1 MASVVKGFKKA
12 LEQEQEGTITQTP
25 KAISGKDLSGQI
37 DYSNTAKG
45 LDIETAI
52 HAQGFD
58 GLPRVVSNEEFDEAL
73 KKSNFYAERT
83 YSAPTQEVL
92 DAYRQELYHGKW
104 YVDCSEGGSQYGKG
118 MYCAARYE
126 DGKYII
132 PHDNKIGY
140 EMSHYQ
146 EIGISKGNNFYYTE
160 GLTLEPD
167 AKIFVLP
174 HGVKAGEYIPTQYQ
188 NHYLLT
194 HTKGAEHEAVK
205 RYIKA
210 SDEIDRAY
218 QTGNYTAEVLDP
230 LYEVKD
236 KAQSEISK
244 ELFDEAGKA
253 MKYYPEGFT
262 KYGLYKDEGTLVAE
276 MGYDAINAEGHG
288 EGGSYTVI
296 LNRTKVIFREG
307 GSKYGN

>member
-1 MASVVKGFKKA
+1 
-12 LEQEQEGTITQTP
+12 
-25 KAISGKDLSGQI
+25 
-37 DYSNTAKG
+37 
-45 LDIETAI
+45 
-52 HAQGFD
+52 
-58 GLPRVVSNEEFDEAL
+58 LPRVVASEEFDEAL

-160 GLTLEPD
+160 GLTLESD

-218 QTGNYTAEVLDP
+218 QAGNYTAEVLDP

-262 KYGLYKDEGTLVAE
+262 KYGLYKDEGTLIAE